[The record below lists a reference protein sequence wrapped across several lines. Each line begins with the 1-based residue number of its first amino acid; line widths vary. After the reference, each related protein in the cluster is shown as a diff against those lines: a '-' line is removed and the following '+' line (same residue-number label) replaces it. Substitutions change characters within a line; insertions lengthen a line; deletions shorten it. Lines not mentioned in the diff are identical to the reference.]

1 MNLLKALATISGMTL
16 LSRILGFVR
25 DFVIARSFG
34 AGLATDAFF
43 VAFRLPNL
51 LRRLFAEGA
60 FSQAFVPIL
69 SEYKNRR
76 TVEET
81 RSLID
86 HVTTLLG
93 LVVAGVAL
101 LGILFSPAVILATAP
116 GFSDNADKFALTVAL
131 TRITFPYIFFMALVA
146 LAGGILNSWSRFSVP
161 AFTPVLLNLSFIV
174 MALFAAPYFNPPV
187 LALAWA
193 VFLGG
198 ILQLALQI
206 PSLKKIGML
215 PRLRLDWRDPGVR
228 RILKLMGPATLGV
241 SVAQISLLINTVF
254 ASFLPTG
261 SVSWLYYADRL
272 MEFPSGLLG
281 AALGTILLPSLS
293 RLHAEN
299 KPAEF
304 SSLLDWG
311 LRLALL
317 LTLPAVL
324 GIAILAVPLV
334 TTLFHHGAFDANSV
348 TQTRNALV
356 AYSVGLTGIILVKI
370 LAPAFYSRQDIRT
383 PVKIAL
389 ITLLATQ
396 AMNLAFI
403 VPLRHA
409 GLALSIG
416 LAASLNSLLLF
427 RGLRAR
433 GIFQPQ
439 PGWSLFALRLA
450 GGLVAM
456 GLVLWFGMGA
466 EADWLK
472 LHGLSRILRLTLLVC
487 GGGFTYFATLF
498 ALGFRLRD
506 FRRTA

>member
-1 MNLLKALATISGMTL
+1 
-16 LSRILGFVR
+16 
-25 DFVIARSFG
+25 
-34 AGLATDAFF
+34 
-43 VAFRLPNL
+43 
-51 LRRLFAEGA
+51 
-60 FSQAFVPIL
+60 
-69 SEYKNRR
+69 
-76 TVEET
+76 
-81 RSLID
+81 
-86 HVTTLLG
+86 
-93 LVVAGVAL
+93 
-101 LGILFSPAVILATAP
+101 
-116 GFSDNADKFALTVAL
+116 
-131 TRITFPYIFFMALVA
+131 
-146 LAGGILNSWSRFSVP
+146 
-161 AFTPVLLNLSFIV
+161 
-174 MALFAAPYFNPPV
+174 
-187 LALAWA
+187 
-193 VFLGG
+193 
-198 ILQLALQI
+198 
-206 PSLKKIGML
+206 ML

-228 RILKLMGPATLGV
+228 RILKLMGPATMGV

-317 LTLPAVL
+317 LTLTAVL

-439 PGWSLFALRLA
+439 PGWRLFALRLTGA
-450 GGLVAM
+450 LVAM

-472 LHGLSRILRLTLLVC
+472 LHGLRRILHLTLLIC
-487 GGGFTYFATLF
+487 GGALAYFATLF